1 MTRAEPV
8 PVGRCVSGRYRILGE
23 LGSGAFGTVYRAEDG
38 ATGHFVALR
47 LLPPVLTSASAAAQ
61 SIRRASQSLPS
72 VSTMHPALVHV
83 LEYGQT
89 EDGQL
94 FVVTELVTGQSLRAW
109 LSSAPLDVAERLPW
123 VIELGSALE
132 TLHNRGYVHGG
143 LRPRNVVLSEGG
155 QLKLLDVELCGLR
168 DQPELTDLVSEKP
181 EREHL
186 SPEQIQHDPVT
197 EKTDIYAFALVVYEM
212 LCGASPFPAETLE
225 AEATAQLTATAV
237 SMRHRRRRIPRS
249 VDSAIMAALD
259 TKPER
264 RPFMHVILNQLWVEQ
279 NRPASD
285 RRQRVS
291 MVAFGAVIASLLLA
305 LGWMLWTSRPADHP
319 LTAPTRQEAKPATT
333 VLPPEPTKPSTDS
346 EPVTLAE
353 PARPAPPP
361 QEVMPAT
368 TVLPPEPTKPSTD
381 SEPVTLAEP
390 ARPAPPPQET
400 KPATTVVPPEPRK
413 PNADAGSVPLAE
425 PARPALPPAPS
436 SPSRPPSSSTSSAR
450 KVERRERVP
459 GSSTSPSPTPERPN
473 TTSGA
478 DDPDPGLVVDWLL
491 ERAAGRRH

>member
-1 MTRAEPV
+1 
-8 PVGRCVSGRYRILGE
+8 
-23 LGSGAFGTVYRAEDG
+23 
-38 ATGHFVALR
+38 
-47 LLPPVLTSASAAAQ
+47 
-61 SIRRASQSLPS
+61 
-72 VSTMHPALVHV
+72 MHPALVQV

-89 EDGQL
+89 DDGQV
-94 FVVTELVTGQSLRAW
+94 FVATELVTGQSLSTW
-109 LSSAPLDVAERLPW
+109 LSSAPLDVAESLPW
-123 VIELGSALE
+123 ALELGAALE
-132 TLHNRGYVHGG
+132 TLHNTGYVHGG
-143 LRPRNVVLSEGG
+143 LRPGNVVLSEEGH
-155 QLKLLDVELCGLR
+155 LKLLDVELCGLR
-168 DQPELTDLVSEKP
+168 DQPELTDIVSEEP
-181 EREHL
+181 ERKHL
-186 SPEQIQHDPVT
+186 SPEQIQHHPVT

-212 LCGASPFPAETLE
+212 LCRVSPFPAETRE
-225 AEATAQLTATAV
+225 AEAAGQLTLTAV
-237 SMRHRRRRIPRS
+237 PMRDRQPTIPDS
-249 VDSAIMAALD
+249 VDSVIMAALD
-259 TKPER
+259 TRPEG
-264 RPFMHVILNQLWVEQ
+264 RPSIHVMVNQVWAEL

-305 LGWMLWTSRPADHP
+305 LGWMLWVSSPADNSP
-319 LTAPTRQEAKPATT
+319 TAPTRQEAKPATT